1 MVLVELII
9 KNKEIIIEEKARI
22 TNNLYIILIYD
33 SIIIIRKILLI
44 IPINNMEKKE
54 AFLNTFGI
62 QKKKGKEPNFI
73 KILKTKNKFITIS
86 LITNK
91 LLGQNTFKIDDNN
104 KKKETKAGK
113 I

>member
-44 IPINNMEKKE
+44 IPINNMEKKRSFFKYFWYSE
-54 AFLNTFGI
+54 
-62 QKKKGKEPNFI
+62 KKGKEPNFI